1 LSDRG
6 GTTEVVG
13 VMMFRKAFE
22 AFSVGWTSGLAV
34 ITLFIAISFTA
45 IFLYLLNMH
54 KRKKAG

>member
-1 LSDRG
+1 
-6 GTTEVVG
+6 
-13 VMMFRKAFE
+13 MMFRKAFE